1 MNTNQNA
8 DLVLEMFRAIESRDA
23 QRVFSLCHPD
33 VEFHWPPSL
42 PYAGRGRGAWA
53 ETWVPLQPTPAEQ
66 QMYPRIVAATDRE
79 VVVLW
84 QQRGLSP
91 GGERLDTPVLGLYQ
105 VRDGKLVRAEMFYF
119 DPVAVNGFLNRAKN
133 QTQAG

>member
-8 DLVLEMFRAIESRDA
+8 DLMLESFRAIERRNA

-33 VEFHWPPSL
+33 VESHWPPSL

-66 QMYPRIVAATDRE
+66 QMDPRIVAATERE

-91 GGERLDTPVLGLYQ
+91 GGERLGTPVLGLYQ
-105 VRDGKLVRAEMFYF
+105 VRDGKLVRAAMFYF
-119 DPVAVNGFLNRAKN
+119 DPVAVNGFLNR
-133 QTQAG
+133 T